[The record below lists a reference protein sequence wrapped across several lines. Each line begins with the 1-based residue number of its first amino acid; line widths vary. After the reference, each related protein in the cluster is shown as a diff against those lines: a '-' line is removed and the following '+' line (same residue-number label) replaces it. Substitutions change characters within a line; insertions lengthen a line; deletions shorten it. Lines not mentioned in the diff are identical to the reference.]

1 MNRKQR
7 RAAAKQGQTPGGSGA
22 AAVTKGAID
31 LLGAGIQNQQA
42 GRLAEAEACYRRV
55 LAVEPDHA
63 DALHLLGLVAHQAR
77 RSDLAVELIG
87 RAIKRNGQNPIYF
100 SNLGVVL
107 KDQGKLDEAIAACIQ
122 AIRFK
127 PDYAEAYS
135 NLGYALSDQGKL
147 DEAIAAYRQAIRF
160 KPDFAEAHSNLG
172 ITLRDQGTLDEAVA
186 ACREAIR
193 FKPGYAEAFNNCG
206 NALKD
211 LKRLDE
217 ALASYDKAV
226 ELKPNYA
233 EAFNNRGNALK
244 DLKRLYEALA
254 SYDKAVELKPDY
266 AEAFNN
272 RGNALKDLKRL
283 DEALASYDKAVE
295 LKPDYA
301 EAFYN
306 RGVAQKELK
315 RFDEALA
322 SYDRAI
328 ALKPDYADA
337 LNNRGNALQE
347 LNRLEEALASYDKAV
362 ELKPDYAEALSNR
375 AVALQELSRFD
386 EALASYDRAI
396 ALKPDFADAY
406 WNQSLCFL
414 LTGRFEQGFRQYE
427 WRKKLDEPV
436 GARSYPQPLWLGK
449 ENIMGETLFV
459 YWEQGLGDTIQFC
472 RYVKL
477 VADLGARVILEVPKP
492 LMSLLAN
499 LSGVGLLTESD
510 NSLPHFDYQCPL
522 LSLPLA
528 FNTSLSSIPAS
539 IPYLKSNVEQS
550 LFWKGKLGEKN
561 KLRVGLAWSGGFRP
575 NQPKL
580 WSVNKR
586 RNIPLA
592 KLAVLKHQD
601 IEFYSL
607 QKGQPAESELSEL
620 ILQNWDGPHIVDFT
634 DHLND
639 FSNTAALIDNL
650 DLVISVDTSTAHLAG
665 ALGKPVW
672 ILNRFDTCW
681 RWLLDRNDSPWYPTA
696 KLYRQE
702 KAGDWDDVVQRVRT
716 DLMRFRASA

>member
-7 RAAAKQGQTPGGSGA
+7 RAAAKQGQTLGGSGA

-55 LAVEPDHA
+55 LTVQPDHP
-63 DALHLLGLVAHQAR
+63 DALHLLGVVAHQAR

-107 KDQGKLDEAIAACIQ
+107 KDQGKLDEAIAACRQ

-172 ITLRDQGTLDEAVA
+172 ITLKDQGKLDEAVA

-193 FKPGYAEAFNNCG
+193 FKPDYAEAFNNCG

-217 ALASYDKAV
+217 ALASYNKAV
-226 ELKPNYA
+226 A
-233 EAFNNRGNALK
+233 
-244 DLKRLYEALA
+244 
-254 SYDKAVELKPDY
+254 LKPDY

-322 SYDRAI
+322 NYARAI

-347 LNRLEEALASYDKAV
+347 LNRLDEALVNYDKALA
-362 ELKPDYAEALSNR
+362 LKPNYAEALSNR

-449 ENIMGETLFV
+449 ENITGKTLFV

-472 RYVKL
+472 RYAKL

-499 LSGVGLLTESD
+499 LSGVALLTESD
-510 NSLPHFDYQCPL
+510 NSLPPFDYQCPL

-528 FNTSLSSIPAS
+528 FNTRLSSIPGS

-550 LFWKGKLGEKN
+550 LFWKGTLGEKN
-561 KLRVGLAWSGGFRP
+561 KLRVGLTWSGGFRP

-592 KLAVLKHQD
+592 NLAVLKHQD
-601 IEFYSL
+601 IDFYSL

-620 ILQNWDGPHIVDFT
+620 VLQNWDGPHIVDFT
-634 DHLND
+634 HQLND
-639 FSNTAALIDNL
+639 FSNTAALIENL

-716 DLMRFRASA
+716 DLMRFRPNER